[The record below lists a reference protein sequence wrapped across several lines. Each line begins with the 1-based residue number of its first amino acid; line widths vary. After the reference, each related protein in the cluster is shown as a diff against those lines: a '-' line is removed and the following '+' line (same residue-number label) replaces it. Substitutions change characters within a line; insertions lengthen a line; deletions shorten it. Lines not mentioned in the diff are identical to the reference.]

1 MFARKSN
8 NMVHVIFKDTIENI
22 KVSTF
27 AADGKR
33 HFVPRVHY
41 FYIKKIRSFT
51 TVLHIKNI

>member
-1 MFARKSN
+1 
-8 NMVHVIFKDTIENI
+8 MVHVIFKGTIENI

-41 FYIKKIRSFT
+41 FYKKKIRSFT